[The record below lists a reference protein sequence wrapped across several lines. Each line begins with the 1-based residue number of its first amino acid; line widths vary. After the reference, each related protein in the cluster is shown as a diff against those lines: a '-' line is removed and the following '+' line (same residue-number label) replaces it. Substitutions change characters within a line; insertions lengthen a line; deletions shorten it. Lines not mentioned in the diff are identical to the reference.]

1 MKISIWKTIW
11 NYLTGGKSKVF
22 TYIVDIALNALN
34 SWLAQPQI
42 SEKVDQ
48 TRTKVKTT
56 LDVLIKY
63 SDWCPVPWREAF
75 DATIKAVV
83 VVEQIFADNKVT
95 QAEITVAVEEF
106 QKAYAKWMADNV

>member
-1 MKISIWKTIW
+1 MEISIWKTIW

-22 TYIVDIALNALN
+22 AYVVDIALNALN

-42 SEKVDQ
+42 SEKVES
-48 TRTKVKTT
+48 TRATVQKT

-63 SDWCPVPWREAF
+63 GDWCPVPWKEAY
-75 DATIKAVV
+75 DATIQAIN
-83 VVEQIFADNKVT
+83 VVENIFADNKVT

-106 QKAYAKWMADNV
+106 QKAYAKWMADDV